1 MNTHTLLIELCCE
14 ELPPK
19 ALKGLGESFC
29 AAVESGLRRERV
41 WSDSS
46 KAVGYATPR
55 RLAAQVTA
63 VTTEAPGQTIAH
75 KLMPVAVGLTAEGL
89 ATPALVKK
97 LAALGHPQLAV
108 DALRREADG
117 KAEWLWADIAASPV
131 PIAVAVQRV
140 LEAAIAA
147 LPIPKVMT
155 YQLAD
160 GWSDVKFVRPVH
172 RLVVLH
178 GAQVLPV
185 RVLGLSAG
193 RETLAHRFE
202 AGTPELALVDAD
214 SYTEAL
220 RDRGRV
226 IASFSERQAV
236 IRQQMQA
243 ATQALGADLAPIE
256 DAALLDEV
264 TALVEWPNVLIG
276 TFEERFLAVPQE
288 CLILTMKANQ
298 KYFPLLKPDGT
309 LSNRFLIVA
318 NIAPNDTRAI
328 IAGNER
334 VVRPRLADAE
344 FFFNTDRKTALAARL
359 VKLESVVYHNQLGS
373 QRERIE
379 RLAVIARAIAED
391 IGADAHLAHRAAR
404 LAKAD
409 LTTDMV
415 GEFPELQGI
424 MGRYYA
430 LSDGEPADVADAI
443 AEHYRPRFAGDAL
456 PASKVALAVALADKL
471 ETLVGIFGIGQK
483 PSGDKDPYALRR
495 AALGVIRML
504 IETPLALDL
513 RALID
518 VAAGAFACGL
528 VAGTTQEVFGFMQE
542 RLRFLLREQGIATQ
556 TVEAV
561 VGQQSPRYDQVPARL
576 AAVQAFQQLP
586 ESEALAAANKRVL
599 NILKKSGAAENIQ
612 SSLLAEPAEKQLAA
626 SLAATAPRVRAS
638 LEAGD
643 YAAALMALA
652 ALRGGIDAFFDQV
665 LVNAEDPAL
674 RRNRLAL
681 LTELGKLLNAVADI
695 SRLA

>member
-1 MNTHTLLIELCCE
+1 
-14 ELPPK
+14 
-19 ALKGLGESFC
+19 
-29 AAVESGLRRERV
+29 
-41 WSDSS
+41 
-46 KAVGYATPR
+46 
-55 RLAAQVTA
+55 
-63 VTTEAPGQTIAH
+63 
-75 KLMPVAVGLTAEGL
+75 
-89 ATPALVKK
+89 
-97 LAALGHPQLAV
+97 
-108 DALRREADG
+108 
-117 KAEWLWADIAASPV
+117 
-131 PIAVAVQRV
+131 
-140 LEAAIAA
+140 
-147 LPIPKVMT
+147 
-155 YQLAD
+155 
-160 GWSDVKFVRPVH
+160 
-172 RLVVLH
+172 
-178 GAQVLPV
+178 
-185 RVLGLSAG
+185 
-193 RETLAHRFE
+193 
-202 AGTPELALVDAD
+202 
-214 SYTEAL
+214 
-220 RDRGRV
+220 
-226 IASFSERQAV
+226 
-236 IRQQMQA
+236 
-243 ATQALGADLAPIE
+243 
-256 DAALLDEV
+256 
-264 TALVEWPNVLIG
+264 
-276 TFEERFLAVPQE
+276 
-288 CLILTMKANQ
+288 
-298 KYFPLLKPDGT
+298 
-309 LSNRFLIVA
+309 
-318 NIAPNDTRAI
+318 
-328 IAGNER
+328 
-334 VVRPRLADAE
+334 
-344 FFFNTDRKTALAARL
+344 
-359 VKLESVVYHNQLGS
+359 
-373 QRERIE
+373 
-379 RLAVIARAIAED
+379 
-391 IGADAHLAHRAAR
+391 
-404 LAKAD
+404 
-409 LTTDMV
+409 
-415 GEFPELQGI
+415 